1 MEPVE
6 VAPMEKTALAETLEV
21 PIRNWSVKAVA
32 WTIVPLSVQPLAVPP
47 ASSPQSTLP
56 LESVSRAVQVVRVET
71 VKPPALIVTPP
82 EKVEVPVLP
91 IARVEEERSTP
102 DT

>member
-82 EKVEVPVLP
+82 EKVEVAALP
-91 IARVEEERSTP
+91 ITRVEEERSTP